1 MWPWGPRNLQT
12 TQCWKISKSLEKWW
26 DSKREWHK
34 HGVGLCKRAEKDK
47 FLYILKRKCGYQHLQ
62 PDSDQ
67 TNWFNLLTPSGHTQC
82 GHPGCE
88 ISNKACAFVDFNHW
102 RDKGKCISD
111 KVIYRSKGLLGNWR
125 SARQFYCIQ
134 SDDFGLLPIW
144 IWIYIYTYFFTSFS
158 CVFPYM
164 LPHTCTQELI
174 ISHWDVSLR
183 AEWLP

>member
-1 MWPWGPRNLQT
+1 MVWGCVNVQRKTSFSTFWKESVDISTSSLTLTKQTGLTFWP
-12 TQCWKISKSLEKWW
+12 
-26 DSKREWHK
+26 
-34 HGVGLCKRAEKDK
+34 
-47 FLYILKRKCGYQHLQ
+47 HL
-62 PDSDQ
+62 D
-67 TNWFNLLTPSGHTQC
+67 TPKC

-134 SDDFGLLPIW
+134 SADFGLLPIW
-144 IWIYIYTYFFTSFS
+144 IWIYIYIYFYFS

>member
-67 TNWFNLLTPSGHTQC
+67 TNWFNLLTPSGHTQ
-82 GHPGCE
+82 GVKFPTKHVPLWTSTTEEIKVSAFLIRWFTGQKGCLVTGGLQDNF
-88 ISNKACAFVDFNHW
+88 IVYKVMTLAC
-102 RDKGKCISD
+102 SLSE
-111 KVIYRSKGLLGNWR
+111 YE
-125 SARQFYCIQ
+125 Y
-134 SDDFGLLPIW
+134 
-144 IWIYIYTYFFTSFS
+144 IYIYIFFYVLLM
-158 CVFPYM
+158 CFPLHVTTHM
-164 LPHTCTQELI
+164 HTGANNFPLGRESPCRVAAVRL
-174 ISHWDVSLR
+174 S
-183 AEWLP
+183 